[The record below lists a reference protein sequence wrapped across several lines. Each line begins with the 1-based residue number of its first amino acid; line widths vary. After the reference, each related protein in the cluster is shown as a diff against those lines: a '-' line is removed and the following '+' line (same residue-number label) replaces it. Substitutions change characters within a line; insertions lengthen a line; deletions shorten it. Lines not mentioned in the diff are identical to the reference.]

1 MLTGTANLIIDLG
14 NSSTKCKVQYGK
26 DPNTGKFYQRR
37 FDISNVFAPISS
49 DYEVSDEYNAETSTI
64 INVDAKING
73 AQIRGNFCNG
83 ELQEKEKPLT
93 TIKPSATSRKYELD
107 STILS
112 LNMAFLKA
120 SEAILAMNHTTDFTQ
135 LDVTWNVIT
144 LLPPGDLDEGKDKM
158 VDIIKSI
165 TEIVSV
171 YPKAGIPIKIN
182 NVIVLP
188 EGFCAYIGL
197 VFQEGL
203 KVRPEYKYLTE
214 ETILVFDIGAG
225 TTDCLLIKN
234 NKIVQNSKYTVNQGG
249 NNVYQYVRRKLKLKG
264 IDIEDAA
271 IRAGVVSGVIK
282 DGSKE
287 LNITDL
293 INEAKEE
300 IATKIV
306 SEFQDF
312 IELTDIKLRSI
323 GYLLTCGGGSM
334 AEKDTLAL
342 SDKLVAKAKS
352 LAPNISAIKLPED
365 ISPRDLNLIGASIT
379 AERY

>member
-1 MLTGTANLIIDLG
+1 MLTGTANLIVDLG

-26 DPNTGKFYQRR
+26 DQNTGRFYQRR

-49 DYEVSDEYNAETSTI
+49 DYEVSDEYNTETSTI
-64 INVDAKING
+64 IYVDTKING
-73 AQIRGNFCNG
+73 VQLRGNFCNG

-112 LNMAFLKA
+112 FNMAFLKA
-120 SEAILAMNHTTDFTQ
+120 SEAILAMNHTTDFSQ
-135 LDVTWNVIT
+135 LDITWNVIT
-144 LLPPGDLDEGKDKM
+144 LLPPGNLDEGKEAM
-158 VDIIKSI
+158 TEIIKGI
-165 TEIVSV
+165 KEVNAV
-171 YPKAGIPIKIN
+171 YPKVNIPIKIN

-188 EGFCAYIGL
+188 EGFCAYVGL
-197 VFQEGL
+197 VFLEGL
-203 KVRPEYKYLTE
+203 KVRPEYKYLLE
-214 ETILVFDIGAG
+214 ETVLVFDIGAG

-249 NNVYQYVRRKLKLKG
+249 NNVYQYVRRKLKSKG
-264 IDIEDAA
+264 IDIEDNA
-271 IRAGVVSGVIK
+271 IRQGVISGVIK

-323 GYLLTCGGGSM
+323 GYLLSCGGGSM
-334 AEKDTLAL
+334 SDKDTLAL
-342 SDKLVAKAKS
+342 SDKLIAKTKF
-352 LAPNISAIKLPED
+352 LAPNIEAIKIPAD

-379 AERY
+379 AERC

>member
-49 DYEVSDEYNAETSTI
+49 DYEVSDEYNTETSTI

-120 SEAILAMNHTTDFTQ
+120 SEAILAMNHTTDFSQ

-158 VDIIKSI
+158 TEIIKSL
-165 TEIVSV
+165 TEVVSI
-171 YPKAGIPIKIN
+171 YPKVNIPLKLN

-214 ETILVFDIGAG
+214 ETVLVFDIGAG

-234 NKIVQNSKYTVNQGG
+234 NKIVHNSKYTVNQGG

-264 IDIEDAA
+264 IDIEDTA

-334 AEKDTLAL
+334 SEKDTLAL

-352 LAPNISAIKLPED
+352 LAPNISAIKLPDD

>member
-1 MLTGTANLIIDLG
+1 
-14 NSSTKCKVQYGK
+14 
-26 DPNTGKFYQRR
+26 
-37 FDISNVFAPISS
+37 
-49 DYEVSDEYNAETSTI
+49 
-64 INVDAKING
+64 
-73 AQIRGNFCNG
+73 
-83 ELQEKEKPLT
+83 
-93 TIKPSATSRKYELD
+93 
-107 STILS
+107 
-112 LNMAFLKA
+112 MAFLKA
-120 SEAILAMNHTTDFTQ
+120 SEAVLAMNHTTDFSQ

-144 LLPPGDLDEGKDKM
+144 LLPPGDLDEGKETM
-158 VDIIKSI
+158 AQIIKGI
-165 TEIVSV
+165 AEVNAIF
-171 YPKAGIPIKIN
+171 PKVNIPIKVN

-249 NNVYQYVRRKLKLKG
+249 NNVYQYVRRKLKSKG
-264 IDIEDAA
+264 IDIEDNA
-271 IRAGVVSGVIK
+271 IRQGVVSGVIK

-323 GYLLTCGGGSM
+323 GYLLSCGGGSM

-352 LAPNISAIKLPED
+352 LAPNIEAIKIPAD

>member
-49 DYEVSDEYNAETSTI
+49 DYEVSDEYNPESSTI
-64 INVDAKING
+64 ISVDARLNG

-120 SEAILAMNHTTDFTQ
+120 SEAILAMNHTTDFSQ

-158 VDIIKSI
+158 VEIIKNI
-165 TEIVSV
+165 TEVISV

-264 IDIEDAA
+264 IDIEDTA

-323 GYLLTCGGGSM
+323 GCLLTCGGGSM
-334 AEKDTLAL
+334 SEKDTLAL

-352 LAPNISAIKLPED
+352 LAPNISAIKLPDD

>member
-49 DYEVSDEYNAETSTI
+49 DYEVSDEYNPESSTI
-64 INVDAKING
+64 ISVDARLNG

-120 SEAILAMNHTTDFTQ
+120 SEAILAMNHTTDFSQ

-158 VDIIKSI
+158 VEIIKSI
-165 TEIVSV
+165 TEVISV

-264 IDIEDAA
+264 IDIEDTA

-323 GYLLTCGGGSM
+323 GCLLTCGGGSM
-334 AEKDTLAL
+334 SEKDTLAL

-352 LAPNISAIKLPED
+352 LAPNISAIKLPDD

>member
-49 DYEVSDEYNAETSTI
+49 DYEVSDEYNTETSTI

-120 SEAILAMNHTTDFTQ
+120 SEAILAMNHTTDFSQ

-158 VDIIKSI
+158 VDIVKSI

-271 IRAGVVSGVIK
+271 IRQGVVSGVIK

-334 AEKDTLAL
+334 SEKDTLAL
-342 SDKLVAKAKS
+342 SDKLVAKTKS
-352 LAPNISAIKLPED
+352 LAPNISAIKLPDD

>member
-49 DYEVSDEYNAETSTI
+49 DYEVSDEYNTETSTI

-120 SEAILAMNHTTDFTQ
+120 SEAILAMNHTTDFSQ
-135 LDVTWNVIT
+135 LDITWNVIT

-334 AEKDTLAL
+334 SEKDTSAL

-352 LAPNISAIKLPED
+352 LAPNISAIKLPDD

>member
-49 DYEVSDEYNAETSTI
+49 DYEVSDEYNTETSTI

-158 VDIIKSI
+158 IDIIKSI

-334 AEKDTLAL
+334 SEKDTLAL
-342 SDKLVAKAKS
+342 SDKLVAKTKS
-352 LAPNISAIKLPED
+352 LAPNISAIKLPDD